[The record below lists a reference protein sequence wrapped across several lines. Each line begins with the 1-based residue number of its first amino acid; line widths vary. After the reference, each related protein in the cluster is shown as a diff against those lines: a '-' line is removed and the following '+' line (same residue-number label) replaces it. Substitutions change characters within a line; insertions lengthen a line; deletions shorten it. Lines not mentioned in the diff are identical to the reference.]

1 MLEIYINSKKYII
14 QDADIN
20 INDKYIEFNLDD
32 ADDEFHKYIMKYF
45 WSEVYMINHIDLS
58 YTDMLASITAILQ

>member
-20 INDKYIEFNLDD
+20 INEKYIEFNLDD

-45 WSEVYMINHIDLS
+45 WS
-58 YTDMLASITAILQ
+58 